1 MGRQTKL
8 KLETSLN
15 IRTCINCFAI
25 IALFGLSSFS
35 VNAKAQEDDS
45 AALIAIID
53 AVEKG
58 WEQAD
63 GKPFWEHFLD
73 FEGARYI
80 ESGGQNAGLTD
91 LIEHHVEPEGDA
103 LDSLELNFSDVETH
117 FEGDFAWAIANVEV
131 KATVKRDQ
139 RVIHNRGYQTFLF
152 RRVNGKWLIIH
163 THSSSRPVKS
173 D

>member
-1 MGRQTKL
+1 MEKHTHQ
-8 KLETSLN
+8 KLEASVN
-15 IRTCINCFAI
+15 IRTSINCLAI
-25 IALFGLSSFS
+25 IALFGLFSFS
-35 VNAKAQEDDS
+35 LQVKAKEDDS

-63 GKPFWEHFLD
+63 GQPFWEHFLN

-80 ESGGQNAGLTD
+80 ESGGQNDSLTD

-103 LDSLELNFSDVETH
+103 LDGLELDLSNVETH
-117 FEGDFAWAIANVEV
+117 IEGDFAWAIANVEV

-139 RVIHNRGYQTFLF
+139 RKIHNRGYETFLF
-152 RRVNGKWLIIH
+152 RRVDGKWLVIH
-163 THSSSRPVKS
+163 THSSSRPVKP